1 MCHWL
6 QPFMLFWRSN
16 YYSCY
21 VYQYCRSDTEN
32 SNIVINK
39 SIEMTINNRSSCLF
53 LQICFLITQSNLL
66 RASFILL
73 AYKIVWVKIHIVF
86 ENEIP
91 YLISIENNMK
101 DLGTHAYKRNI
112 SDSRFAWL
120 CHVLKLTM
128 CWIKYQIIK
137 TVGGTGGVAPYS
149 HNFSTRWRWMVS

>member
-16 YYSCY
+16 YNSHY

-53 LQICFLITQSNLL
+53 VQIYVFLITQFHLL
-66 RASFILL
+66 RASFNLL
-73 AYKIVWVKIHIVF
+73 AYKIVCRKTHTVF
-86 ENEIP
+86 ENETP

-101 DLGTHAYKRNI
+101 ELETHAYKRNV

-120 CHVLKLTM
+120 CHLLKLTI

-137 TVGGTGGVAPYS
+137 TVWGLEV
-149 HNFSTRWRWMVS
+149 